1 MAIGD
6 ELAALEERVNLRLAA
21 ELAAIRTEIANTRA
35 SVEEKLRVQT
45 WTIVTTMIALA
56 GLVSTIT
63 FTIAR
68 FT

>member
-1 MAIGD
+1 MANGD

-21 ELAAIRTEIANTRA
+21 ELAAIRTEIANTKA
-35 SVEEKLRVQT
+35 SFEETLRVQT
-45 WTIVTTMIALA
+45 WTIVTTMI
-56 GLVSTIT
+56 GLTGIV

>member
-6 ELAALEERVNLRLAA
+6 ELAALEERVSLRLAA

-35 SVEEKLRVQT
+35 SFEEKLRVQT
-45 WTIVTTMIALA
+45 WTIVTTMIGLA
-56 GLVSTIT
+56 GIV